1 MKKITPN
8 PPETSMDSDS
18 LKLFEATERAT
29 SKRLRN
35 PTHAD
40 PVSHVFTIL
49 PNIDTESLL
58 SHACETLASLNVL
71 TTDLA
76 CKLEGSNR
84 SLALSI
90 QQLAV
95 IGELLINRAL
105 DNLDPPEG
113 VSEVPSAS
121 QA

>member
-1 MKKITPN
+1 
-8 PPETSMDSDS
+8 
-18 LKLFEATERAT
+18 
-29 SKRLRN
+29 
-35 PTHAD
+35 
-40 PVSHVFTIL
+40 
-49 PNIDTESLL
+49 
-58 SHACETLASLNVL
+58 L

-105 DNLDPPEG
+105 DKLDPPEG